1 MAVMDIAAMMNGE
14 SFRVADGFGVVLVRH
29 SPLNKAEAIRHIDFY
44 TTSKRWGL
52 PSGRGWANETQF
64 CMKMLMHL
72 DELTDEID
80 AWRIEQA
87 RK

>member
-14 SFRVADGFGVVLVRH
+14 PFRVADGMGVIPVTY
-29 SPLNKAEAIRHIDFY
+29 PPIDKAEAIEHINFY
-44 TTSKRWGL
+44 STSKRWGL
-52 PSGRGWANETQF
+52 PSGQGWARETQF
-64 CMKMLMHL
+64 CMKLLMRL
-72 DELTDEID
+72 DEVTDDID